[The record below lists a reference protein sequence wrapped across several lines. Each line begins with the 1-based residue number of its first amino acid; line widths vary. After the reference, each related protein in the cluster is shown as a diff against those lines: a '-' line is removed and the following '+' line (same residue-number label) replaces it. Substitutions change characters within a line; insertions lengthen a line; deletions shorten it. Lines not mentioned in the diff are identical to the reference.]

1 MNKQLPSTRLQGGI
15 DGDTFQ
21 IEKAKLKVTQ
31 LINRGAGT
39 ETHVRLLSQSSSE
52 NRVKVCRRPCLP
64 SFCPHGRNSQPAGK
78 APGSWPSPGGAEPA
92 ESDL

>member
-21 IEKAKLKVTQ
+21 IEKPKLKVTQ

-39 ETHVRLLSQSSSE
+39 ETHVRLLS
-52 NRVKVCRRPCLP
+52 
-64 SFCPHGRNSQPAGK
+64 PHPEFLGK
-78 APGSWPSPGGAEPA
+78 QG
-92 ESDL
+92 ESL